1 MHIEPEPFYLEGLDE
16 VIPKIHELLKSEPS
30 EQQSLETEEKEK
42 KLLEYMCL
50 QQRRITIQYRIKNSC
65 LKTKATE
72 TSKASLRGSLR
83 VRLHLILRCAHSE
96 NLTFIGFQDTSS
108 NA

>member
-1 MHIEPEPFYLEGLDE
+1 MYIEPEPFYLEGLDE

-30 EQQSLETEEKEK
+30 EQSLETEEKEK

-96 NLTFIGFQDTSS
+96 NLTFIGFQDTPS